1 MLAHRSRALSV
12 QMIAHV
18 FAAALIAH
26 EHLVSA
32 PAAPDDAVQQHVAVA
47 RGSPG
52 LVAHVFG
59 SIVAEDATDL
69 LVCGPIDIGRTTI
82 LHDEAPLLHRPRSLH
97 RSTGSACNRASL
109 PTPIEGRTTIL
120 HDEAPLLHRPRSLH
134 RSTGSACNRASLP
147 TPIEGRI
154 TILHDEAPLLHRPRS
169 LH

>member
-18 FAAALIAH
+18 FAAALVAH

-69 LVCGPIDIGRTTI
+69 LVCGPIDIGRITI

-109 PTPIEGRTTIL
+109 PTPIDEGAGISGFFRIAMTADTL
-120 HDEAPLLHRPRSLH
+120 ARVHRRSPC
-134 RSTGSACNRASLP
+134 RSRR
-147 TPIEGRI
+147 GRS
-154 TILHDEAPLLHRPRS
+154 RP
-169 LH
+169 